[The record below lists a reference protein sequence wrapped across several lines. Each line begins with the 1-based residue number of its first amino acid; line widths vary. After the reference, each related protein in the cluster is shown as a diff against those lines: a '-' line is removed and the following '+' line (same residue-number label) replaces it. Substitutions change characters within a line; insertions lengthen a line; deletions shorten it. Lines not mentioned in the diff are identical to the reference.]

1 VNLNVIAHK
10 EPINLNA
17 SISRTLRQ
25 MLRKSGIFR
34 VSEMDEALFWQC
46 KKLRKSENIF
56 SKSSNNAQ
64 I

>member
-1 VNLNVIAHK
+1 LINVS
-10 EPINLNA
+10 A
-17 SISRTLRQ
+17 SISRNLRRV
-25 MLRKSGIFR
+25 LRKSGIFR